1 MNSYTEYTN
10 KSYKTIRK
18 SQATQYKQ
26 RQSTGQ
32 VLYEKEYPNGKYR
45 VVDSDI
51 YALSLLCPSVSL
63 TNMIIYN
70 LDNIKVFFL
79 R

>member
-18 SQATQYKQ
+18 SQATQYK
-26 RQSTGQ
+26 Q

-63 TNMIIYN
+63 IKMIIYN
-70 LDNIKVFFL
+70 LDNVKVLFFFF